1 MFEEMIGKKLLQLI
15 IFRDSEDA
23 VQAYFEIPDCGFI
36 LYKTLK
42 IAFRFAYE
50 I

>member
-1 MFEEMIGKKLLQLI
+1 MMGKKLLQLI

-23 VQAYFEIPDCGFI
+23 VQVYFEILDCGFV
-36 LYKTLK
+36 LNKTLK

>member
-1 MFEEMIGKKLLQLI
+1 MGKKLLQLI

-23 VQAYFEIPDCGFI
+23 VQVYFEILDCGFV
-36 LYKTLK
+36 LNKTLK